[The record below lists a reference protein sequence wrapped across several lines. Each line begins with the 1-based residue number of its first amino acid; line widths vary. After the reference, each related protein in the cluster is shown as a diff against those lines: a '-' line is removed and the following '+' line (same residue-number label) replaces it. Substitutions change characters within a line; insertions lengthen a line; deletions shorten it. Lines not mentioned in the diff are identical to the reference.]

1 MLEHT
6 FCHIPSIGPRREE
19 ELWKRGLTCW
29 ADGER
34 LDDLD
39 LPAHMVPALREY
51 LPRSRES
58 LLRKDSAFFRRH
70 VPGAETWRAFPAF
83 RDCAAYL
90 DIETTGLYPGY
101 DAVTSIALYDGREIR
116 TYVRGRNLEAFEDD
130 IQRYRLLVTFNG
142 SRFDLPF
149 LEKAFRMRF
158 PQLHIDL
165 RFVLKSLGYRG
176 GLKAVERRVGIARGE
191 LEGVDGFFAVLLWRE
206 YEQTGLAAALETLL
220 AYNVEDVVNLEKL
233 LVFAYNRKL
242 EPLPFRERLLL
253 PEPVEP
259 QIPHRP
265 DPALIARLRARMPGG
280 PQFPAR
286 FPPS

>member
-1 MLEHT
+1 MLEQT
-6 FCHIPSIGPRREE
+6 FCHIPSIGPKREE

-34 LDDLD
+34 LEDLD
-39 LPAHMVPALREY
+39 LPAYLVPALREY
-51 LPRSRES
+51 LPLSRES
-58 LLRKDSAFFRRH
+58 LLRRDAGFFRRH
-70 VPGAETWRAFPAF
+70 VPGSETWRAFPAF

-101 DAVTSIALYDGREIR
+101 DAVTSIAVYDGREIR

-130 IQRYRLLVTFNG
+130 IQRFRLLVTFNG

-149 LEKAFRMRF
+149 LEKALRMRF

-176 GLKAVERRVGIARGE
+176 GLKAIERRLGIARDG
-191 LEGVDGFFAVLLWRE
+191 LEGVDGYFAVLLWRE
-206 YEQTGLAAALETLL
+206 YERTGEASALETLL

-242 EPLPFRERLLL
+242 EPTPFGRQLRL
-253 PEPVEP
+253 PEPPEP
-259 QIPHRP
+259 ELPYRA
-265 DPALIARLRARMPGG
+265 DPALIARLRSRLFAG
-280 PQFPAR
+280 PQSPDGL
-286 FPPS
+286 PPS